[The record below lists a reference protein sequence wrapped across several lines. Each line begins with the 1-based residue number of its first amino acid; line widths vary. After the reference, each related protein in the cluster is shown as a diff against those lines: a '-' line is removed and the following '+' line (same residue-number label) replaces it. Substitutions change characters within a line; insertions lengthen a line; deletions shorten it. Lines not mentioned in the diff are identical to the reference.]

1 MNDEKEKIIALIE
14 QKMAELNRLNIR
26 EGCFADQITHLNKCV
41 SKIQKRKQEIHDE
54 IEGIRQKVLA
64 WENNKQQEA

>member
-1 MNDEKEKIIALIE
+1 MNEEKTKIIAEIE
-14 QKMAELNRLNIR
+14 AKQAELNRLNIR